1 MPEFLLSSV
10 VEIQS
15 MLEDKLIHSS
25 VLIAARESR
34 QNLRCLPFDIFK
46 IFKISEDN
54 IHSIFFL
61 IWYIREF
68 CIKI

>member
-46 IFKISEDN
+46 IFKISEDTF
-54 IHSIFFL
+54 IQFSF
-61 IWYIREF
+61 
-68 CIKI
+68 

>member
-46 IFKISEDN
+46 ISEDTF
-54 IHSIFFL
+54 IQFSF
-61 IWYIREF
+61 
-68 CIKI
+68 